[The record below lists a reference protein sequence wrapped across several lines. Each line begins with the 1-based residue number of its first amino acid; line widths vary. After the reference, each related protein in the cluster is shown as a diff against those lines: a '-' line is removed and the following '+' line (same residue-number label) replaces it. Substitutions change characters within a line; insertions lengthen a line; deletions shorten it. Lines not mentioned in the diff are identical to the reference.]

1 MEKTTSIFNQAY
13 RGIALFMAIFS
24 VVLFSSFDLT
34 TSFEAGNSTDS
45 PVIDRI
51 PERESITQYPYAESD
66 TVYEVID
73 ADRSPFTGQQPES
86 NFWWPETEN
95 DYFNPTT
102 YFSRVDGSQ
111 LQFTQFEDGSAHLAG
126 TTSNGSCSVEL
137 NIWFVDKTSWA
148 DWQAAGGEHKK
159 EGTAGNASNSE
170 DMVFYIIDKT
180 RSTITASGNGCPGT
194 GVLNVE
200 QRPDPEDQ
208 NTPNYGA
215 HLGPGGA
222 NFDSR
227 IGALGLSTWGWIF
240 DPTCDDRWVMDLNF
254 LIGEAVTPGINAVDD
269 DFSQVFIDGEIGGTL
284 PDSNVLDNDT
294 LDGQP
299 VDPED
304 IILTSETTGGVTIN
318 PDGTITVAAG
328 TPDGQVVIEYT
339 ICEVADPENC
349 DSASTIIFVGDAGG
363 GGLDINAMDDD
374 FSQVFIDGETGGT
387 LPNSNVL
394 DNDTL
399 DGQPV
404 DPDDVILTSETTGGV
419 TINPDGTITVAP
431 GTPNGVVIIEYT
443 ICEVADPENCDS
455 ASTTIQVGPPSSAIN
470 AVDDDFSQVF
480 INGETGGI
488 LPDSNVL
495 DNDTLNGQPVNPAD
509 IVLTSTPSGGV
520 TINPDGTISVAPG
533 TADGQVILTYTI
545 CVVSNPEIC
554 DTASVTVVVGTGGGD
569 VTIDAVDD
577 VYVVASGSSGVQPG
591 INVLTND
598 TLDGEPVNAD
608 DIVLSSTSTG
618 GVTINPDGSITIA
631 EGTPD
636 GEVVLSYTICEVA
649 NPSNCNTASV
659 TITIGPLPVID
670 AVDDAY
676 EVPSGSSGEIS
687 GINVLDN
694 DTLNGEPIDPS
705 DITLT
710 FEVSTNITINP
721 DGTITIADGTPD
733 GVIVVTY
740 TICQIANPS
749 NCDTAEVVIT
759 IGIPP
764 EIDAVD
770 DNYSVN
776 TGSSGILPNVN
787 ILDNDTLDGEAVN
800 AEDVTITSE
809 STGGVT
815 INPDGTI
822 TIAEGTPDGQVEIE
836 YTICQIAFPANC
848 DTATVTITIGPLPVI
863 DAVDDNFVVDTGT
876 SGVQPGINVLD
887 NDTLNGEPVNPS
899 DVVLTSESTGGVT
912 INPDGTITI
921 AEGTPDGEVIIE
933 YTICEVANP
942 TNCDT
947 ATVTIII
954 GGEPALVIDA
964 VDDDFSQNPIDGQ
977 IGGIVPI
984 SNVLDN
990 DTLDDIFVNPS
1001 DVTISSEPAGPL
1013 TVNPDG
1019 TVSVAPDTSTG
1030 TYTIAYT
1037 ICENANPEN
1046 CDTAFVT
1053 VRVVGPIEVN
1063 QMVTPNGDGR
1073 NDFLFI
1079 RNVDRTITNKLRIYN
1094 RWGVAV
1100 YIGDDYNN
1108 QNNVF
1113 DGRSRGRSTL
1123 SVNDYLP
1130 SGVYY
1135 YIFDYQTTED
1145 KVTDSGYIFISK

>member
-1 MEKTTSIFNQAY
+1 MEKITSVLSQGY
-13 RGIALFMAIFS
+13 RGKALLTAFLS
-24 VVLFSSFDLT
+24 LVLFSSFELT
-34 TSFEAGNSTDS
+34 TAPESLVSKNLDDDMVERSRSDLAPVVYADS
-45 PVIDRI
+45 V
-51 PERESITQYPYAESD
+51 YP
-66 TVYEVID
+66 VID
-73 ADRSPFTGQQPES
+73 ADRSPFIGQQPVS
-86 NFWWPETEN
+86 NFWWPETET
-95 DYFNPTT
+95 DFFNPNA
-102 YFSRVDGSQ
+102 YFSQQEGNE
-111 LQFTQFEDGSAHLAG
+111 LQFTQFEDGSAHLTG
-126 TTSNGSCSVEL
+126 TTSNGSCLVEL
-137 NIWFVDKTSWA
+137 NIWFIDKTSWA

-170 DMVFYIIDKT
+170 EMVFYVIDKT
-180 RSTITASGNGCPGT
+180 RSTITASGNGCLGT
-194 GVLNVE
+194 GVFSVE
-200 QRPDPEDQ
+200 QRPDPDDP
-208 NTPNYGA
+208 NTPNFGA

-222 NFDSR
+222 NYDSR
-227 IGALGLSTWGWIF
+227 IGEMGLSTWGWIF

-254 LIGEAVTPGINAVDD
+254 LIGDAVTRGIDAVND
-269 DFSQVFIDGEIGGTL
+269 DFTEVFVDGETGGTI
-284 PDSNVLDNDT
+284 PGVNVLDNDT
-294 LDGQP
+294 LNGQP
-299 VDPED
+299 VDPD
-304 IILTSETTGGVTIN
+304 DVVLTSETTGGVTIN
-318 PDGTITVAAG
+318 PDGTITVTPG
-328 TPDGQVVIEYT
+328 TPNGEVIIEYT

-349 DSASTIIFVGDAGG
+349 DTASTTVQVGPPSDGIDA
-363 GGLDINAMDDD
+363 INDD
-374 FSQVFIDGETGGT
+374 FSLVFIDGETGGT
-387 LPNSNVL
+387 LPDSNVL

-399 DGQPV
+399 DGEPV
-404 DPDDVILTSETTGGV
+404 NPQDIVLTSETTGGV

-431 GTPNGVVIIEYT
+431 GTPDGAVMIEYT
-443 ICEVADPENCDS
+443 ICELADPDNCDS
-455 ASTTIQVGPPSSAIN
+455 ATATIFVGDGGGGGLN
-470 AVDDDFSQVF
+470 VDAVDDDFSQVF

-488 LPDSNVL
+488 LPNSNVL
-495 DNDTLNGQPVNPAD
+495 DNDTLNGQPVDAED
-509 IVLTSTPSGGV
+509 VVLSSTPSGGV

-545 CVVSNPEIC
+545 CAVSNPEIC
-554 DTASVTVVVGTGGGD
+554 DTASVTIVVGTGGGD

-577 VYVVASGSSGVQPG
+577 NFVVASGSSGVQPG

-598 TLDGEPVNAD
+598 TLDGEPVDAE
-608 DIVLSSTSTG
+608 DIVLTSSSTG
-618 GVTINPDGSITIA
+618 GVTINPDGTITIA

-636 GEVVLSYTICEVA
+636 GQVVLSYTICEVA

-659 TITIGPLPVID
+659 TITIGPLPEID

-676 EVPSGSSGEIS
+676 QVPTGSSGEIS
-687 GINVLDN
+687 GNVLDN
-694 DTLNGEPIDPS
+694 DTLNGEPIAPS

-710 FEVSTNITINP
+710 FEITTNITINP

-733 GVIVVTY
+733 GVIVLTY
-740 TICQIANPS
+740 TICQIANPA

-764 EIDAVD
+764 VIDAVD
-770 DNYSVN
+770 DSFLAS
-776 TGSSGILPNVN
+776 TGSSGILPDANVLN
-787 ILDNDTLDGEAVN
+787 NDTLNGEPVDV
-800 AEDVTITSE
+800 EDVILTSE

-836 YTICQIAFPANC
+836 YTICQIAFPDNC
-848 DTATVTITIGPLPVI
+848 DTATVVITIGPIAPI
-863 DAVDDNFVVDTGT
+863 DAMDDTFMVNTGS
-876 SGVQPGINVLD
+876 SGEQPDINVLD
-887 NDTLNGEPVNPS
+887 NDTLNGEPVDPS

-921 AEGTPDGEVIIE
+921 AEGTPDGEVTIE
-933 YTICEVANP
+933 YTICELANP
-942 TNCDT
+942 ANCDS
-947 ATVTIII
+947 ATVTITI

-964 VDDDFSQNPIDGQ
+964 VDDDFSENTVDGQ

-990 DTLDDIFVNPS
+990 DTLDSIFVNPS

-1030 TYTIAYT
+1030 TYTISYT

-1046 CDTAFVT
+1046 CDTAIVA

-1079 RNVDRTITNKLRIYN
+1079 RNVDRTITNTLRIYN

-1100 YIGDDYNN
+1100 YTGNDYNN

-1130 SGVYY
+1130 AGVYY
-1135 YIFDYQTTED
+1135 YIFDYQTTQE

>member
-1 MEKTTSIFNQAY
+1 MEKITSVLHQGY
-13 RGIALFMAIFS
+13 RGMAMLMALFS
-24 VVLFSSFDLT
+24 LVLFSSFDLT
-34 TSFEAGNSTDS
+34 TNSETFNSGLMADNFGELANLDLVS
-45 PVIDRI
+45 PV
-51 PERESITQYPYAESD
+51 YAD
-66 TVYEVID
+66 TIYRVID
-73 ADRSPFTGQQPES
+73 ADRSPFTGQQPVS
-86 NFWWPETEN
+86 NFWWPETET
-95 DYFNPTT
+95 DFFNPNA
-102 YFSRVDGSQ
+102 YFSQQEGNE
-111 LQFTQFEDGSAHLAG
+111 LQFTQFEDGSAHLTG
-126 TTSNGSCSVEL
+126 TTTNGSCLVEL
-137 NIWFVDKTSWA
+137 NIWFIDRTSWA

-170 DMVFYIIDKT
+170 DMVFYVIDNT
-180 RSTITASGNGCPGT
+180 RSTVTASGNGCLGT
-194 GVLNVE
+194 GVFSVE
-200 QRPDPEDQ
+200 QRPDPDDS
-208 NTPNYGA
+208 NTPNFGA
-215 HLGPGGA
+215 HVGPGGA
-222 NFDSR
+222 NYDSR
-227 IGALGLSTWGWIF
+227 IGAMGLSTWGWIF

-254 LIGEAVTPGINAVDD
+254 LIDDATTPGIDAVDD
-269 DFSQVFIDGEIGGTL
+269 DFTQVFIDGETGGTL
-284 PDSNVLDNDT
+284 PDTNVLDNDT
-294 LDGQP
+294 LNGQP
-299 VDPED
+299 VNPED
-304 IILTSETTGGVTIN
+304 VILISETTGGVTIN
-318 PDGTITVAAG
+318 PDGTVTVAPG
-328 TPDGQVVIEYT
+328 TPNGEVIIEYT
-339 ICEVADPENC
+339 ICEVADPDNC
-349 DSASTIIFVGDAGG
+349 DTASTTIQVGPPTDG
-363 GGLDINAMDDD
+363 INAVDDD

-387 LPNSNVL
+387 LPDTNVL

-404 DPDDVILTSETTGGV
+404 DPQDIVLTSETTAGV

-431 GTPNGVVIIEYT
+431 GTPDGEVLIEYT
-443 ICEVADPENCDS
+443 ICEVADPDNCDT
-455 ASTTIQVGPPSSAIN
+455 ATTTIFVGDGGGLQID

-480 INGETGGI
+480 IDGETGGI
-488 LPDSNVL
+488 LPNSNVL
-495 DNDTLNGQPVNPAD
+495 DNDTINGQPVD
-509 IVLTSTPSGGV
+509 SEDVVLSSTPSGGV
-520 TINPDGTISVAPG
+520 TINSDGTISVAPG
-533 TADGQVILTYTI
+533 TADGQVILMYTI
-545 CVVSNPEIC
+545 CAVSNPDFC
-554 DTASVTVVVGTGGGD
+554 DTASVTVVVGSGGGD

-577 VYVVASGSSGVQPG
+577 VFVVASGTSGVQTG

-598 TLDGEPVNAD
+598 TLDGESVNAE
-608 DIVLSSTSTG
+608 DIVLSSTSIG

-636 GEVVLSYTICEVA
+636 GEIVLSYTICEVA

-659 TITIGPLPVID
+659 TITIGPIPVID
-670 AVDDAY
+670 AVDDDY

-694 DTLNGEPIDPS
+694 DTLNGEPLDPS

-740 TICQIANPS
+740 TICQIANPT

-764 EIDAVD
+764 VIDAVD
-770 DNYSVN
+770 DAFSVN
-776 TGSSGILPNVN
+776 TGSSGVVPNVN
-787 ILDNDTLDGEAVN
+787 
-800 AEDVTITSE
+800 
-809 STGGVT
+809 
-815 INPDGTI
+815 
-822 TIAEGTPDGQVEIE
+822 
-836 YTICQIAFPANC
+836 
-848 DTATVTITIGPLPVI
+848 
-863 DAVDDNFVVDTGT
+863 
-876 SGVQPGINVLD
+876 VLT
-887 NDTLNGEPVNPS
+887 NDTLNGETVDVE

-921 AEGTPDGEVIIE
+921 AEGTPDGQIEIEYTICQIAFPDNCDTATVIITIGPLPDIDAVDDIFTVDTGSNGEQPDINVLDNDILDGEPVDPADIILTSESTDGVTINPDGTITIAEGTPDGEVTIE

-947 ATVTIII
+947 ATLTITI
-954 GGEPALVIDA
+954 GGEPVLVIDA
-964 VDDDFSQNPIDGQ
+964 VDDDFSDNTVDGQ

-990 DTLDDIFVNPS
+990 DTLDSIFVNPS
-1001 DVTISSEPAGPL
+1001 DVTISSDPSGPL

-1019 TVSVAPDTSTG
+1019 TVSVAPDTPTG
-1030 TYTIAYT
+1030 TYTISYT

-1046 CDTAFVT
+1046 CDTAIVT

-1079 RNVDRTITNKLRIYN
+1079 RNVDRTLTNTLRIYN

-1100 YIGDDYNN
+1100 YTGSDYNN

-1135 YIFDYQTTED
+1135 YIFDYQTTQE